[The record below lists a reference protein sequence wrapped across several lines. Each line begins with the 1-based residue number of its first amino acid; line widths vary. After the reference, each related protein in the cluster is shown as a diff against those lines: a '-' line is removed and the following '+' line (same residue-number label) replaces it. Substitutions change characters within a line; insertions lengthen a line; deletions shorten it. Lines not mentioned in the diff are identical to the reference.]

1 VRDPINLAGVL
12 LIDAGIAAGFLGL
25 ASLVRPLRFLGIRSR
40 RGGAAWLAAGAALGL
55 AGIALPAPLR
65 RVAARQSRLD
75 EIVPAFQFVEHHEI
89 RIQASPER
97 VHEAVW
103 TVTAGE
109 IGLFQALTWIRSP
122 RLPGSRCE
130 QESILNVPA
139 EKSILEVATST
150 GFMLLA
156 DEPGREVVVG
166 MLVIVPSRSR
176 RVIEDPQ
183 GFADL
188 EEPGFAKAVM
198 NFRMEDEGGGW
209 TRLTTETRIH
219 ATDASALR
227 RFAAY
232 WRLIYPGSALIRRTW
247 LRAIRKRAEIPV
259 TAGR

>member
-12 LIDAGIAAGFLGL
+12 LIDAGIAAGLLGL
-25 ASLVRPLRFLGIRSR
+25 VSLMWPLRFLGIRSR
-40 RGGAAWLAAGAALGL
+40 RRGAAWLAAGAALGL
-55 AGIALPAPLR
+55 AGTALPAPLR
-65 RVAARQSRLD
+65 RVAVKLSRLD
-75 EIVPAFQFVEHHEI
+75 SIVPAYQFVEHHEI
-89 RIQASPER
+89 RVQASPAR
-97 VHEAVW
+97 VHEVVW

-122 RLPGSRCE
+122 RLPWGCTE

-139 EKSILEVATST
+139 KKSILEVATSS

-176 RVIEDPQ
+176 TVIETPQ
-183 GFADL
+183 DFADL

-209 TRLTTETRIH
+209 TRLTTETRIY
-219 ATDASALR
+219 ATDDSARR

-247 LRAIRKRAEIPV
+247 LRAIRDRAETPV